1 MRGGGGEEGRKEGE
15 REETGKGKPASPLL
29 TNTAGTAAAIAPSG
43 THGYGH
49 TTMAPISVEQ
59 TGVGTRANKRRKS
72 AEQGEG
78 PALADEDGPGEAG
91 TAGTLVTVRK
101 AAPNLRSDK
110 EYDPARKEGTRGT
123 GKVVPITMS
132 QFDPITEEEPGEA
145 TTGVAGI
152 TTGGAEPLPPS
163 ATAPVTVGEGGRQQ
177 RPIRVYTV
185 EREAKA
191 KEKGGT
197 DKTKEPEK

>member
-1 MRGGGGEEGRKEGE
+1 M
-15 REETGKGKPASPLL
+15 
-29 TNTAGTAAAIAPSG
+29 
-43 THGYGH
+43 
-49 TTMAPISVEQ
+49 
-59 TGVGTRANKRRKS
+59 GTRANKRRKS

-78 PALADEDGPGEAG
+78 PALADKDGPGEAG

-163 ATAPVTVGEGGRQQ
+163 ATAPVTVGEGADSNARYGCTPWSEKRRPRERGGR
-177 RPIRVYTV
+177 IRRRNRRSDSR
-185 EREAKA
+185 ERTPMELSSYSGCSA
-191 KEKGGT
+191 G
-197 DKTKEPEK
+197 